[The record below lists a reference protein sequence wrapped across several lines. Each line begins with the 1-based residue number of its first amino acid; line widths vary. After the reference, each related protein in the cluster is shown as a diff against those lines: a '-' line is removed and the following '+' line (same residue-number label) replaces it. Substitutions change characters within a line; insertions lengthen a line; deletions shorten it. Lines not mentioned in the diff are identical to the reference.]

1 MKVKMAARPVMI
13 SCFLKLKQI
22 FSETKI
28 VMESLYGKNAIFY
41 DPKKFSIILLFF
53 FLIYLFLLSTGNK
66 ITPTIGK
73 CF

>member
-1 MKVKMAARPVMI
+1 MAARPVMI

-53 FLIYLFLLSTGNK
+53 FFNLSFFVVDRK
-66 ITPTIGK
+66 
-73 CF
+73 